1 MRKTVYSLLSVLSAA
16 VLSLSLLSSTRSA
29 ETTLADSSTATNT
42 SPRSSSTPSSTT
54 PSTTDAPSP
63 GATSSADT
71 QGGSAS
77 DTTTP
82 STGLKDG
89 TYTGESTDT
98 PYGPVQVEVV
108 VSGGTITSA
117 QAVTFPNSSGHDQMI
132 NSRAV
137 PLLNSEVV
145 DAQGVQISMVT
156 GATYT
161 SEGYLTSLQ
170 SALDQA
176 AS

>member
-16 VLSLSLLSSTRSA
+16 VLSLCFLSSTRSA
-29 ETTLADSSTATNT
+29 ETTVAGSSTTTST
-42 SPRSSSTPSSTT
+42 SPQMSSTPSSTA
-54 PSTTDAPSP
+54 PSTTDSASP
-63 GATSSADT
+63 GSTSSADT
-71 QGGSAS
+71 QGGAGSRAA
-77 DTTTP
+77 TT

-89 TYTGESTDT
+89 TYTGESTET

-117 QAVTFPNSSGHDQMI
+117 QAVTYPNSSRHDQMI
-132 NSRAV
+132 NSQAI
-137 PLLNSEVV
+137 PLLNSEVL
-145 DAQGVQISMVT
+145 DAQGDQISMVT